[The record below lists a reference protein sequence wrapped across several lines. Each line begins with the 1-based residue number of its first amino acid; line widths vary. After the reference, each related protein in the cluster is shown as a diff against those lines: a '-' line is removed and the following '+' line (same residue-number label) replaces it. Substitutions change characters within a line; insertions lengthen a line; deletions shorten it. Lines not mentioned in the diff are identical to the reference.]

1 MATGVLAA
9 MSFSTR
15 SIVEQIVRAFGLR
28 HCAIQAELGGGI
40 SGSKA
45 FLVHYVE
52 PSGGELRLGVVKI
65 TQRRED
71 YEREVLGH
79 ANAAAS
85 WLQPIVAGMPRQAEQ
100 GQSYLLLSDI
110 AMQADERGRN
120 ESLHEAIEDLRQ
132 ATAISRVA
140 CCLARFYGEGVRS
153 ALVDEPSWSD
163 ASIGEIARQILQPWN
178 DRLRS
183 SDWEKWGFP
192 GVATPEFID
201 GTDVFVNPLWAAFHA
216 EAWKLEAVPM
226 PLGMQH
232 HDLNLRNI
240 LVSLDAAE
248 RGESLPFVMID
259 WEKCDRTSMYFD
271 LCWAALWSLVASAK
285 GKERL
290 DSPSWQAVPEAFV
303 AAVAHGKVRRGCG
316 AFDGGLAFASE
327 LGNGLKA
334 HLSGSLADISMQLAP
349 LLLTVGAAA
358 LVKSFYEVRDLSRC
372 RDSGGGA
379 IDLEMV
385 RWSILFFRISAI
397 AWRQSAFLQPGGGGA
412 GDLAWADVSGLGNG
426 RDIARIQRLA
436 AGEVT
441 VDDLVHLRAIG
452 NRQHP
457 IVDIVIQRVRER
469 IVQDKTLASDM
480 ASRLGRLLRDGQS
493 QSLEE
498 AKWLLSLCP
507 LNDEELFAAL
517 APRDQVEVIIAW
529 LQVANRE
536 GKGPADFSH
545 AGLLQQLH
553 GVGLGVPP
561 ESLFRADLLQAASY
575 ENIMDFDAASQ
586 LLRSRWPEEVRRARG
601 LGVLENAQ
609 FFSALGRHDA
619 FRREYASADSLFDQA
634 LDACAELGD
643 PARARHET
651 KIRTFKVLSILQ
663 RNASEAIE
671 SCEELFDRAMN
682 CPRHAAAVQFAQG
695 GVETEYLHHVYL
707 RLVYDTQETE
717 RLFLSAYLS
726 RQDLWKAYER
736 HPWELID
743 MYRGL
748 LSKDDNPQVA
758 RKCLKRAAQWAVA
771 KRGMIGVIGVV
782 VCGVGVCSGLV
793 DDEDLIERALGFMDR
808 VFVKLAPRFDC
819 EVLRSAFEKP
829 SPQRVPELL
838 AVLPFSLR

>member
-1 MATGVLAA
+1 
-9 MSFSTR
+9 MSYSTNEA
-15 SIVEQIVRAFGLR
+15 VEEIKRAFGLR
-28 HCAIQAELGGGI
+28 HCAVQAQLGGGI

-52 PSGGELRLGVVKI
+52 RSGGELRLGVVKI

-71 YEREVLGH
+71 YEREVRGH

-85 WLQPIVAGMPRQAEQ
+85 WLQPIVAGLPRQAEE
-100 GQSYLLLSDI
+100 GQSYLLLSDV
-110 AMQADERGRN
+110 ALPADQRGRN
-120 ESLHEAIEDLRQ
+120 ESLHDAVEDLRH
-132 ATAISRVA
+132 ATVITRVA
-140 CCLARFYGEGVRS
+140 GCLAHFYGEGVRH
-153 ALVDEPSWSD
+153 ALVDEPSWGD
-163 ASIGEIARQILQPWN
+163 ASIGEIARQILQPWS
-178 DRLRS
+178 DRLRG
-183 SDWEKWGFP
+183 SDWGKWGFP
-192 GVATPEFID
+192 AVATPEFID

-216 EAWKLEAVPM
+216 EAWKPEAVPL

-290 DSPSWQAVPEAFV
+290 DSPSWQVVPEAFV

-327 LGNGLKA
+327 LGSGLKA
-334 HLSGSLADISMQLAP
+334 HLSSSLSDVSMQLAP
-349 LLLTVGAAA
+349 LLLTIGAAA

-372 RDSGGGA
+372 RDSGSMA

-412 GDLAWADVSGLGNG
+412 GDLAWADVSGLGSA
-426 RDIARIQRLA
+426 RDVARIQRLA
-436 AGEVT
+436 AGEGA

-452 NRQHP
+452 NRRHP
-457 IVDIVIQRVRER
+457 IANVVIRRVRER
-469 IVQDKTLASDM
+469 IVHDKTLASDI
-480 ASRLGRLLRDGQS
+480 ASRLGRLLRDEQS
-493 QSLEE
+493 QSLDE

-507 LNDEELFAAL
+507 LNDEALFAAL
-517 APRDQVEVIIAW
+517 APRDQVEVMIAR

-545 AGLLQQLH
+545 AGLLEQLH

-561 ESLFRADLLQAASY
+561 ESLFRADLLQAALH
-575 ENIMDFDAASQ
+575 ENMMDFDAASQ

-601 LGVLENAQ
+601 LGVLENAH

-634 LDACAELGD
+634 LDACGGLADLI
-643 PARARHET
+643 RARHET
-651 KIRTFKVLSILQ
+651 KIQTFKVLNILQ
-663 RNASEAIE
+663 RNAFEAIKP
-671 SCEELFDRAMN
+671 CEDLFYRAMHWS
-682 CPRHAAAVQFAQG
+682 CHVAAVEFAHG
-695 GVETEYLHHVYL
+695 GIENEYLHHAYL

-717 RLFLSAYLS
+717 RLSLSAYKS
-726 RQDLWKAYER
+726 RQDLWKTYER

-748 LSKDDNPQVA
+748 LCKDDNPQEA
-758 RKCLKRAAQWAVA
+758 GKCLKRASQWAVA
-771 KRGMIGVIGVV
+771 KRGMIGVIGAV

-793 DDEDLIERALGFMDR
+793 NDEDLIEQTLGFMDR
-808 VFVKLAPRFDC
+808 ASMKPAPRFAYAI
-819 EVLRSAFEKP
+819 LRSAFEKP
-829 SPQRVPELL
+829 SQQRVPELL
-838 AVLPFSLR
+838 ALLPFNLR